1 MTEPEISRGTT
12 LEEKVNWLI
21 TQMHER
27 IVKESRVSREE
38 VIRNPRLSGGF
49 RSSSIG
55 SGGAGPGMSNL
66 LPDPREELFSSPI
79 PPRHQGRYT
88 LSPQVNVDDSKDPV
102 DPPSPTSVP
111 AAAVHNTLTAAQ
123 RRAGEERLL
132 KKVKTPPTF
141 SGNDQEDE
149 ITEVRDWVEVV
160 DDFFHCMVGAGYDGE
175 YALTFVMN
183 NLRGPA
189 HDWMKG
195 KVAAFQ
201 DAIASGSLPE
211 NMRQGL
217 KWGEVKKLLVEAF
230 ESPQYTV
237 MKRFELQELRLG
249 QGKHRTLPIF
259 NAAFDKLSRRLWPI
273 GTDFENNIILDRVLA
288 DEYSTILERSDL
300 YLWRDVVKTGPRTLS
315 QWKAA
320 TAVVWSARE
329 VLRTNEHRH
338 RQGSAGRGGNRRS
351 QFSGRPQGGAAG
363 AAVQEMDAQED
374 PQEGDSDSDEETAGQ
389 RTAAAQQVQAQKRGP
404 RRDGPSRPS
413 AGDRSQAP
421 RLLTDEQ
428 MRTVLAKRLCY
439 QCYKAGHRRG
449 DDSCPEKGKP
459 RRKPTQAEL
468 NA

>member
-1 MTEPEISRGTT
+1 MEPESSRTAT
-12 LEEKVNWLI
+12 LEEKVNWLVNA
-21 TQMHER
+21 MHDRIER
-27 IVKESRVSREE
+27 ESRVSRED

-49 RSSSIG
+49 RSSSLG
-55 SGGAGPGMSNL
+55 SGTVGMSN
-66 LPDPREELFSSPI
+66 PMADPREELFLSPK
-79 PPRHQGRYT
+79 PPHHRGRYT
-88 LSPQVNVDDSKDPV
+88 LSPQVDVDDVKDPS
-102 DPPSPTSVP
+102 DPPSPSPVP
-111 AAAVHNTLTAAQ
+111 AAAVGNTLTAAQ

-141 SGNDQEDE
+141 SGNDQEDD

-160 DDFFHCMVGAGYDGE
+160 DDFFHCMVGPGYDGE

-195 KVAAFQ
+195 KLSAFD
-201 DAIASGSLPE
+201 DAIASGSLPD

-249 QGKHRTLPIF
+249 QGKHKTLPIF

-273 GTDFENNIILDRVLA
+273 GTDFENNLILDRVLA
-288 DEYSTILERSDL
+288 DEYSTILEKSDL

-315 QWKAA
+315 QWKAS

-329 VLRTNEHRH
+329 VLRTNEHRY
-338 RQGSAGRGGNRRS
+338 RQGNAGRGGGRRNP
-351 QFSGRPQGGAAG
+351 FNGRPQGGAAG
-363 AAVQEMDAQED
+363 AAVQEMDTQED
-374 PQEGDSDSDEETAGQ
+374 PRVSEVDSDSDEETPGRPSA
-389 RTAAAQQVQAQKRGP
+389 TAQQMQAQKKGNNL
-404 RRDGPSRPS
+404 RRPSRPPV
-413 AGDRSQAP
+413 GDRSQAP
-421 RLLTDEQ
+421 RLMTDEQ
-428 MRTVLAKRLCY
+428 FQVVLTKRLCF

-449 DDSCPEKGKP
+449 DDACPEKGKP